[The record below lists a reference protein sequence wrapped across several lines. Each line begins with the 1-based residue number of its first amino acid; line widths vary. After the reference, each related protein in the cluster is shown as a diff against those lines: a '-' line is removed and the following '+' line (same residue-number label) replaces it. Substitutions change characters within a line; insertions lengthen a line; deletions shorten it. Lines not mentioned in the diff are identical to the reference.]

1 VVLPSAAVAL
11 PANLAQPLRTGEPAV
26 LGRVERNLLLLD
38 LVAVPPDD
46 DERLTAAVRRAIGYS

>member
-1 VVLPSAAVAL
+1 VAL
-11 PANLAQPLRTGEPAV
+11 PEDLAQRLRAGEPAV
-26 LGRVERNLLLLD
+26 LGRVERSRLLLD